1 MLIVNLLYSCG
12 GREFWK
18 IVSQISF
25 LRLLRFL
32 LRKNANIPSACEE
45 LLLDLQDIIKET
57 LWRFSQEMDSPFVR
71 LFLAKAFCAI
81 N

>member
-32 LRKNANIPSACEE
+32 LRKNANMPSGCEE
-45 LLLDLQDIIKET
+45 LLSDFQDITKGT
-57 LWRFSQEMDSPFVR
+57 LWRFSQETDYPSVR